1 MSKKWP
7 LISLGLLLIIISV
20 AWFLT
25 QSDNTVKNIQNVVLI
40 SIDTCRADYL
50 SCYGYPRKTTPNIDA
65 VADNSIIFEN
75 VISPVPLTLPAHA
88 SMLTGTIPPYH
99 GVHDNFHYWLGSSN
113 ITLAETLKE
122 NGFTTAA
129 IISAFVMDSQFGLNQ
144 GFDTYYDRFDRKVNQ
159 PEASERPGR
168 QTSLLA
174 QNWLDQHKDRKFFLF
189 LHYYDPHTKYEPP
202 EPFASKFADNLYA
215 GEIAYTDYCIAQVI
229 QKLKD
234 SGLFDSTLLIIT
246 GDHGEM
252 LDEHHEQEHG
262 YFIYQSAIKVPLI
275 FKLPQQNKSQKIKDI
290 VSLIDIVPTICRL
303 LNIQPPSQVQGKD
316 LSPYFSGNHKP
327 AEQRYLYCESLT
339 STKYGCNPLLGM
351 ISEGWKYIQTTR
363 PELYNTAKDHA
374 ESINLIEKHPHRA
387 RILQDQ
393 IKQVLEQSIP
403 TADSDG
409 KAPMDEKTR
418 KRLESLG
425 YVAAAVSENFQFDQS
440 KDDPKDLIDFHL
452 DSINVNNL
460 ISQKKYDQAEI
471 LCKELLSKQPDFYEI
486 CNSMVRIAFERGDK
500 EKSLAFALKSL
511 ELNPNQPYI
520 HTNVAVTLTEL
531 NKLDQAIEHFNES
544 LRLNPN
550 QIGVH
555 FGIANIFKQQGKLEQ
570 AAEIYRKVLQSRP
583 NAAAAHNNLGKILL
597 LQGKYEQAAAH
608 CIKAIQINPQLPEA
622 YYNLGNT
629 RFQQADY
636 EQAIANYQKALS
648 LRPNWPEVQMNLNL
662 AKKKTSQEDSP

>member
-1 MSKKWP
+1 MNKKWH
-7 LISLGLLLIIISV
+7 LIFLGLLLITIVI

-25 QSDNTVKNIQNVVLI
+25 QPGTAVKNIQNVVLI
-40 SIDTCRADYL
+40 SIDTCRTDYL
-50 SCYGYPRKTTPNIDA
+50 SCYGYPHKTTPNIDA
-65 VADNSIIFEN
+65 IADNSIIFEN

-99 GVHDNFHYWLGSSN
+99 GVHDNFNYWLGTSN
-113 ITLAETLKE
+113 ITLAETLKD

-159 PEASERPGR
+159 PDASERPGR
-168 QTSLLA
+168 QTSFLA
-174 QNWLDQHKDRKFFLF
+174 QNWLEQHKDQRFFLF

-234 SGLFDSTLLIIT
+234 LDLFDSSLLIIT

-252 LDEHHEQEHG
+252 LGEHREQEHG

-275 FKLPQQNKSQKIKDI
+275 FKLPQQRKSKNIKDT
-290 VSLIDIVPTICRL
+290 VSLIDIVPTICSL
-303 LNIQPPSQVQGKD
+303 LDIQVPPQVQGKD
-316 LSPYFSGNHKP
+316 LSPYFSGNAKP
-327 AEQRYLYCESLT
+327 TEQRYLYCESLT
-339 STKYGCNPLLGM
+339 PTKYGCNPLLGV
-351 ISEGWKYIQTTR
+351 ISEGWKYIQTTK
-363 PELYNTAKDHA
+363 PELYDTNKNAA

-403 TADSDG
+403 GADSDS

-425 YVAAAVSENFQFDQS
+425 YVAAAVSEDFQFDQS
-440 KDDPKDLIDFHL
+440 KDDPKDLIDLHL
-452 DSINVNNL
+452 DNININTL
-460 ISQKKYDQAEI
+460 ISQKKFDQAEI
-471 LCKELLSKQPDFYEI
+471 LSQKLLSQRPDFYEI
-486 CNSMVRIAFERGDK
+486 YRSLGRIAFERGDR
-500 EKSLAFALKSL
+500 EKSVTYVLKSL
-511 ELNPNQPYI
+511 EINPNQADL

-531 NKLDQAIEHFNES
+531 NKFDQAIEHFNKS

-550 QIGVH
+550 QIGIH
-555 FGIANIFKQQGKLEQ
+555 FGIANIFEQQGKLEQ
-570 AAEIYRKVLQSRP
+570 AVEIYRKVLQSQP
-583 NAAAAHNNLGKILL
+583 NMAPAHNNLGKILL
-597 LQGKYEQAAAH
+597 LQGKYEQAAEH
-608 CIKAIQINPQLPEA
+608 CIKALQINPQLPEA

-629 RFQQADY
+629 RFQQANY
-636 EQAIANYQKALS
+636 PQAIANYQKALS

-662 AKKKTSQEDSP
+662 AKKKITQKDSP

>member
-1 MSKKWP
+1 MNKKWH
-7 LISLGLLLIIISV
+7 LIFLGLLLITIAI

-25 QSDNTVKNIQNVVLI
+25 QLDTAVKNIQNVVLI

-50 SCYGYPRKTTPNIDA
+50 SCYGYPHKTTPNIDA
-65 VADNSIIFEN
+65 IADTGIVFEN

-99 GVHDNFHYWLGSSN
+99 GVHDNFNYWLGSSN
-113 ITLAETLKE
+113 ITLAETLKD

-144 GFDTYYDRFDRKVNQ
+144 GFDTYQDRFQHQVNQ
-159 PEASERPGR
+159 PEASERPGW

-174 QNWLDQHKDRKFFLF
+174 QNWLDQRKNEKFFLF

-234 SGLFDSTLLIIT
+234 LGLFDSTLLIIT

-252 LDEHHEQEHG
+252 LGEHREQEHG

-275 FKLPQQNKSQKIKDI
+275 FKLPQQRKSKNIKDT
-290 VSLIDIVPTICRL
+290 VSLIDIVPTICSL
-303 LNIQPPSQVQGKD
+303 LNIQPPPQLQGKD
-316 LSPYFSGNHKP
+316 LSLYFSGNHKP

-339 STKYGCNPLLGM
+339 STKYGCSPLLGV
-351 ISEGWKYIQTTR
+351 ISEGWKYIQTTK
-363 PELYNTAKDHA
+363 PELYDTNKDTA
-374 ESINLIEKHPHRA
+374 ESVNLIEKHPHQA

-393 IKQVLEQSIP
+393 IKQVLEKSIP
-403 TADSDG
+403 SADSDS

-425 YVAAAVSENFQFDQS
+425 YVAAAVREDFQFDQS
-440 KDDPKDLIDFHL
+440 KDDPKDLIDLHL
-452 DSINVNNL
+452 DNLTINNL
-460 ISQKKYDQAEI
+460 IAQKKFDQAKISCEKI
-471 LCKELLSKQPDFYEI
+471 VSQRPDFYEI
-486 CNSMVRIAFERGDK
+486 YRSLGRIAFEQGDR
-500 EKSLAFALKSL
+500 EKSVAYVLKSL
-511 ELNPNQPYI
+511 EINPNQADL

-531 NKLDQAIEHFNES
+531 NKFDQAIEHFNKS

-550 QIGVH
+550 QIGIH
-555 FGIANIFKQQGKLEQ
+555 FGIANIFEQQGKLEQ
-570 AAEIYRKVLQSRP
+570 AAEIYNKVLQSKP
-583 NAAAAHNNLGKILL
+583 NMAPAHNNLGKILL

-608 CIKAIQINPQLPEA
+608 CIRALQINPQLPEA

-629 RFQQADY
+629 RFQQANY
-636 EQAIANYQKALS
+636 QQAIANYQKALS

-662 AKKKTSQEDSP
+662 AKKKMSQKNMP

>member
-1 MSKKWP
+1 MNKKWP
-7 LISLGLLLIIISV
+7 LIFLGLLLITIAI
-20 AWFLT
+20 AWFLNQPDT
-25 QSDNTVKNIQNVVLI
+25 AVKNIQNIVLI

-50 SCYGYPRKTTPNIDA
+50 SCYGYPHKTTPNIDA
-65 VADNSIIFEN
+65 VADNGIIFEN

-99 GVHDNFHYWLGSSN
+99 GVHDNFNYWLGSSN
-113 ITLAETLKE
+113 ITIAETLKD

-174 QNWLDQHKDRKFFLF
+174 ENWLEQHKDQRFFLF

-234 SGLFDSTLLIIT
+234 LGLFDSTLLIIT

-252 LDEHHEQEHG
+252 LGEHREQEHG
-262 YFIYQSAIKVPLI
+262 YFIYQSAIKIPLI
-275 FKLPQQNKSQKIKDI
+275 FKLPQQRKSKNIKDT
-290 VSLIDIVPTICRL
+290 VSLIDIVPTICNL
-303 LNIQPPSQVQGKD
+303 LNIQPPPQLQGKD

-339 STKYGCNPLLGM
+339 STKYGCSPLLGV
-351 ISEGWKYIQTTR
+351 ISEGWKYIQTTK
-363 PELYNTAKDHA
+363 PELYDTNKDAA
-374 ESINLIEKHPHRA
+374 ESINLIEKHPHWA

-393 IKQVLEQSIP
+393 LKQILEKSIP
-403 TADSDG
+403 STDSNS

-425 YVAAAVSENFQFDQS
+425 YVAAAVSEDFQFDQS
-440 KDDPKDLIDFHL
+440 KDDPKDLIDLHL
-452 DSINVNNL
+452 DNLNINNL
-460 ISQKKYDQAEI
+460 IAQKKFDQAKISCEKI
-471 LCKELLSKQPDFYEI
+471 VSQRPDFYEI
-486 CNSMVRIAFERGDK
+486 YRSLGRIAFEQGDR
-500 EKSLAFALKSL
+500 EKSVAYVLKSL
-511 ELNPNQPYI
+511 ELNPNQADL

-531 NKLDQAIEHFNES
+531 NELDQAIEHFNES

-550 QIGVH
+550 QIGIH
-555 FGIANIFKQQGKLEQ
+555 FGIANIFEQQGKLEQ
-570 AAEIYRKVLQSRP
+570 AAEIYRKVLQSQP
-583 NAAAAHNNLGKILL
+583 NMAPAHNNLGKILL

-608 CIKAIQINPQLPEA
+608 CIKALQINPQLPEA
-622 YYNLGNT
+622 YYNLGNA
-629 RFQQADY
+629 RFQQANY
-636 EQAIANYQKALS
+636 QQAITNYQKALS

-662 AKKKTSQEDSP
+662 AKKKISQKNMP

>member
-7 LISLGLLLIIISV
+7 LISLGLLLIAV
-20 AWFLT
+20 GLTWLLT
-25 QSDNTVKNIQNVVLI
+25 QPDTAVKNIQNVVLI

-50 SCYGYPRKTTPNIDA
+50 SCYGYPRKTTPNIDTI
-65 VADNSIIFEN
+65 ADNSIIFEN

-88 SMLTGTIPPYH
+88 SMLTGTIPPCH
-99 GVHDNFHYWLGSSN
+99 GIHDNFNYWLSPSN
-113 ITLAETLKE
+113 ITLAETLKD

-144 GFDTYYDRFDRKVNQ
+144 GFDIYYDRFDRQANQ
-159 PEASERPGR
+159 PEDSERPGR

-174 QNWLDQHKDRKFFLF
+174 QKWLEQHKDQRFFLF

-202 EPFASKFADNLYA
+202 EPFASTFADNLYA

-234 SGLFDSTLLIIT
+234 LGLFDSTLLIIT

-252 LDEHHEQEHG
+252 LGEHREQEHG

-275 FKLPQQNKSQKIKDI
+275 FKLPQQRKSKNIKNTT
-290 VSLIDIVPTICRL
+290 SLIDIVPTVCSL
-303 LNIQPPSQVQGKD
+303 LDIQPPSQVQGKD
-316 LSPYFSGNHKP
+316 LSPYFFGNHKP
-327 AEQRYLYCESLT
+327 TEQRYLYCESLT

-351 ISEGWKYIQTTR
+351 MSEGWKYIQTTK
-363 PELYNTAKDHA
+363 PDLYYTNKDA
-374 ESINLIEKHPHRA
+374 ADSLNLIEKHPYLA

-393 IKQVLEQSIP
+393 IKQILQKSIP
-403 TADSDG
+403 GTDSDS
-409 KAPMDEKTR
+409 KAPMDEKTK

-425 YVAAAVSENFQFDQS
+425 YVAGTVSEDFQFDQS

-452 DSINVNNL
+452 DNLNINDL
-460 ISQKKYDQAEI
+460 IAQKNFDEAKIHCE
-471 LCKELLSKQPDFYEI
+471 KLLSQRPDFHEAYR
-486 CNSMVRIAFERGDK
+486 SLGRIAFEQGDR
-500 EKSLAFALKSL
+500 EKSVAYVLKSL
-511 ELNPNQPYI
+511 ELNPNQADL

-531 NKLDQAIEHFNES
+531 NKFDQAIEHFNKS
-544 LRLNPN
+544 LQLNPN
-550 QIGVH
+550 QTGIH
-555 FGIANIFKQQGKLEQ
+555 FGIANIFEQQQKLEQ
-570 AAEIYRKVLQSRP
+570 AAEIYRKVLQSKP
-583 NAAAAHNNLGKILL
+583 NMAPAHNNLGKILL

-608 CIKAIQINPQLPEA
+608 CIRALQINPQLPEA

-629 RFQQADY
+629 RFQQANY
-636 EQAIANYQKALS
+636 QQAIANYQKALS

-662 AKKKTSQEDSP
+662 AKKKLTQKNSP